1 MASADTG
8 PDIPE
13 NLFHTLPTIVDLHRD
28 PSGSTRSY
36 YVLSTRGTFCAAQAY
51 SAVSLRRIGFRDE
64 DFAQLDVRPA
74 AAEAGSEEAAQW
86 PHGEGVLVYAR
97 AVSGEEFLLSINTT
111 PNNDALRL
119 NSHHH
124 GGTST
129 GTGTSGAEQGE
140 DEGTLRLPDGAQF
153 LHYVLQTT
161 IDYNA
166 DRSGSAQAA
175 DIEGAYV
182 HRADAWTAAH
192 RCLLAGDE
200 DEDSARSR
208 FAEYDSRGDAGFIGE
223 WPFDEDTAVHAVA
236 ETGQNFTVAV
246 KTPPHIEAKRKAE
259 LRRVVERHK
268 LGGEAGGAG
277 EATKQAVK

>member
-1 MASADTG
+1 MASADA
-8 PDIPE
+8 DANIPE
-13 NLFHTLPTIVDLHRD
+13 NLFHTLLTIVDRHKD
-28 PSGSTRSY
+28 PSGGTRSY
-36 YVLSTRGTFCAAQAY
+36 YVLGTRGTLRAAKAY
-51 SAVSLRRIGFRDE
+51 SAVALRRIGFRDE
-64 DFAQLDVRPA
+64 DFVQLDVRPT
-74 AAEAGSEEAAQW
+74 AAEAGYEEHAQW

-111 PNNDALRL
+111 PNDEALRL
-119 NSHHH
+119 NNNRR
-124 GGTST
+124 G
-129 GTGTSGAEQGE
+129 SGRDE

-200 DEDSARSR
+200 DEEGARSR
-208 FAEYDSRGDAGFIGE
+208 FAEYDSRGDPGFIGE
-223 WPFDEDTAVHAVA
+223 WPFEEDMAVHAVA

-246 KTPPHIEAKRKAE
+246 KTPPHVEMKRKAE
-259 LRRVVERHK
+259 PRRVAERHK
-268 LGGEAGGAG
+268 LGGEA
-277 EATKQAVK
+277 TKQAVA